1 MSATEKPETLSADE
15 ALRLA
20 EFARAC
26 KAATR
31 IVALYPSTHP
41 AIRAGLQRV
50 ADTAQRLRG
59 ATTAKLTVTPD
70 NISVGGK
77 AASKPDG
84 AIGELASLLHSHL
97 VGEMSMLGEMPST
110 SWHTFLSLLARAPE
124 DVRAEGGI
132 ARAWMTAGGG
142 PIELRQI
149 DYTEVL
155 RERSG
160 AGLAAEWDRLIAN
173 YLESDLATLDES
185 SLAELFQIANDD
197 THFKDFTEQLVSRAS
212 EDGPGGK
219 KEIVLKVLQ
228 ALADYVART
237 QPDQLDRILRQIA
250 GVLPKLTPDLV
261 VTLITTGVP
270 LADGAERP
278 GIDLPGEVRARISD
292 RTMAEFVANSVERD
306 QGATGRLAQAF
317 QALVPEGDQHK
328 LLEMAQKELSQMPTG
343 QQPEFPDL
351 WKSAE
356 NLLMTYS
363 DSSFVSDEYAREL
376 SIARTHAI
384 EVERVSDDPPERI
397 STWLASVSEAEL
409 RKLDQ
414 RLLLDLLE
422 IETREDAWRKVVDTT
437 LTHIDHLVLEGNI
450 ALAQELLDAIVAAAA
465 DPSTLREPQ
474 GRPEQSR
481 GTTGSGSPRAE
492 SRAQQPV
499 ANAAGEA
506 LERLRSGPMIKHV
519 VMYIRQAPESQMK
532 AVSTFCRTLGPTV
545 IGSLAEALA
554 SEQEKA
560 TVKRLRE
567 ILLSFGAAGR
577 ASANELRNSANPS
590 VRRIAIELLRAFGG
604 ADALPDLTALL
615 DDTEAGVQR
624 EALRAIVQIGTD
636 EAYSALQQALESGNA
651 RTRDAIMQV
660 LGWSRDERAAR
671 LFVYILEHT
680 DYRGGLEP
688 VYLATIDALGK
699 VGGEAG
705 SVAALRKVLY
715 RGEWWAPFRTRRM
728 RTAAALALRSSESEI
743 AKRTLEEAASDAP
756 RAVRRI
762 ARAAMAAEPP
772 RAAARRA
779 T

>member
-59 ATTAKLTVTPD
+59 ETTAKLTVTPD
-70 NISVGGK
+70 DISVGGK

-110 SWHTFLSLLARAPE
+110 SWHTFLSLLARTPE

-173 YLESDLATLDES
+173 YLEGDLATLDES
-185 SLAELFQIANDD
+185 SLAELFQIASDD
-197 THFKDFTEQLVSRAS
+197 TQFKDFTEQLVSRSS
-212 EDGPGGK
+212 EGGK

-237 QPDQLDRILRQIA
+237 QPDQLDRSLRQIA

-292 RTMAEFVANSVERD
+292 RTVSEFVANSVERD

-317 QALVPEGDQHK
+317 QALVPEADQRK
-328 LLEMAQKELSQMPTG
+328 LLEMAQKELSQMPIG

-397 STWLASVSEAEL
+397 SAWLASVSEAEL

-437 LTHIDHLVLEGNI
+437 LIYIDHLVLEGNI

-465 DPSTLREPQ
+465 D
-474 GRPEQSR
+474 EQPF
-481 GTTGSGSPRAE
+481 T
-492 SRAQQPV
+492 
-499 ANAAGEA
+499 NAAREG
-506 LERLRSGPMIKHV
+506 LERLRKGPMMKHV
-519 VMYIRQAPESQMK
+519 VMYVRQAQESQMK
-532 AVSTFCRTLGPTV
+532 AVSTFCRTAGPGV

-554 SEQEKA
+554 SEEGNA
-560 TVKRLRE
+560 TVRRLRE

-577 ASANELRNSANPS
+577 AYADELRNSANPS
-590 VRRIAIELLRAFGG
+590 VRRTAIELLRAFGG
-604 ADALPDLTALL
+604 ADALPDLAALL
-615 DDTEAGVQR
+615 EDKEPGVQR

-636 EAYSALQQALESGNA
+636 EAYGALQEALKSGNA
-651 RTRDAIMQV
+651 RTRDVIMQV
-660 LGWSRDERAAR
+660 LGSSRDERAAP

-680 DYRGGLEP
+680 DYRGGLER
-688 VYLATIDALGK
+688 VYLSAIEALGK
-699 VGGEAG
+699 VGGEAD

-715 RGEWWAPFRTRRM
+715 RREWWAPFRTGRM
-728 RTAAALALRSSESEI
+728 RTAAALALRASGSDI
-743 AKRTLEEAASDAP
+743 AKNTLEEAASAAP

>member
-70 NISVGGK
+70 DISVGGK
-77 AASKPDG
+77 AAHKPDG

-110 SWHTFLSLLARAPE
+110 SWHTFLSLLARTSE

-160 AGLAAEWDRLIAN
+160 AGLAAEWDRLITS
-173 YLESDLATLDES
+173 YLEGDLATLDES
-185 SLAELFQIANDD
+185 SLAELFQIASDV
-197 THFKDFTEQLVSRAS
+197 TRFEDFTEQLVSRAS
-212 EDGPGGK
+212 EGGPGDK
-219 KEIVLKVLQ
+219 KESVLKVLQ
-228 ALADYVART
+228 ALADYAART

-261 VTLITTGVP
+261 VTLLTTGVP

-292 RTMAEFVANSVERD
+292 QTVAEFVATSVERD
-306 QGATGRLAQAF
+306 HGATGRLAQAF
-317 QALVPEGDQHK
+317 QALVPEADQRN

-356 NLLMTYS
+356 NLLTTYS

-376 SIARTHAI
+376 SIARTQAI

-397 STWLASVSEAEL
+397 SAWLASVSEAEL

-422 IETREDAWRKVVDTT
+422 IETRENAWRKVVDTT

-450 ALAQELLDAIVAAAA
+450 ALAQELLDAIAAAAA
-465 DPSTLREPQ
+465 DD
-474 GRPEQSR
+474 
-481 GTTGSGSPRAE
+481 
-492 SRAQQPV
+492 QPFT
-499 ANAAGEA
+499 NAAGEA
-506 LERLRSGPMIKHV
+506 LERLRNGPMMKHL

-532 AVSTFCRTLGPTV
+532 AVSTFCRTLGPSV

-554 SEQEKA
+554 AEQGKA

-615 DDTEAGVQR
+615 EDREAGVQR

-636 EAYSALQQALESGNA
+636 EAYGTLQQALKSGNA

-660 LGWSRDERAAR
+660 LGWSRDERAAP
-671 LFVYILEHT
+671 LFVHILDHT
-680 DYRGGLEP
+680 DYRGGLEG
-688 VYLATIDALGK
+688 VYLAAIEALGK
-699 VGGEAG
+699 VGGEAD

-728 RTAAALALRSSESEI
+728 RTAAALALRSSGSEI

-762 ARAAMAAEPP
+762 VRAARAAEPP
-772 RAAARRA
+772 RAATRKA